1 MTLYNVFG
9 GGEMLLRGENV
20 GLEYREIFCTG
31 KWYFGLEWKVVG
43 RGKMCLWHAVK
54 LTSSG

>member
-1 MTLYNVFG
+1 METHRFMTLYNVFG

-43 RGKMCLWHAVK
+43 RGKPVSLACC
-54 LTSSG
+54 